1 MKKERFRSSAPRSV
15 NSEPPTPTQ
24 ERARILGKTATPRA
38 PGEEGAEG
46 KDDKSGPSGYTPCT
60 LIPSHRY
67 HFT

>member
-1 MKKERFRSSAPRSV
+1 MRLQYELA
-15 NSEPPTPTQ
+15 SEPLHISEPRTLTQ

-60 LIPSHRY
+60 LIPSHPY